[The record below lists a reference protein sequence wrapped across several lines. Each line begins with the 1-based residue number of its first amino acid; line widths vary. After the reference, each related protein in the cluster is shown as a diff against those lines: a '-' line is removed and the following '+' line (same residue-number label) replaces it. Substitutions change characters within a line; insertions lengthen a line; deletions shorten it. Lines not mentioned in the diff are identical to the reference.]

1 MEIRIRIALKTEMWG
16 GMICGSRLKE
26 MGMNQD
32 RMSLPTLGKNNFAPV
47 NEEDC
52 GKQLKRITYLYRLMF
67 LP

>member
-1 MEIRIRIALKTEMWG
+1 MT
-16 GMICGSRLKE
+16 CGSRLKE
-26 MGMNQD
+26 MGMNHD

-52 GKQLKRITYLYRLMF
+52 GKQLKRIAYLYRLMF